1 MTTLQPGQMLGP
13 YQIISQIGRGGM
25 ATVYKAYHVNM
36 DRYVALKVVSTQLA
50 DNPDF
55 LKRFQQEAR
64 LIAKLEHPH
73 ILPVHDYGE
82 FEGIPYMVMRFLEA
96 GTLKE
101 WLAAPVSLAE
111 VDRIFTQLANA
122 LQYAHDK
129 GVIHRDIKPSN
140 AMLDKLGDIF
150 LTDFG
155 VAKMLEGS
163 AQLTATGA
171 ITGTPAYMSPEQARG
186 DKADQRSDIY
196 SLGVVLFEM
205 LTGRVPFEAETPMA
219 VLFKQI
225 QDPPPPLSTVRPDL
239 PYTLEPVLLKALT
252 KDPAD
257 RYPTIHDFLDAW
269 KRAYAEAANISV
281 APIAPTPAP
290 VPEVQKVTEA
300 PVRRP
305 TWKTISI
312 GLGIVAVACI
322 LLFAFVLRARI
333 AANRRAAAG
342 ANATQTA
349 LTESVPS
356 ASPGLIDNFEG
367 SPPPGTAG
375 WEPFFQDNTDTQ
387 LTCVADRTDA
397 TSGSKALQF
406 QFDMAANSWATC
418 GFYFD
423 AVQDWRAGDGIAFY
437 LRADQADLPYDI
449 DLYGGSPGG
458 RITYL
463 WRSQTH
469 PESVN
474 GWTLIRIRWNE
485 ILRAEW
491 EENPGAPFNPAEVTG
506 FAFGLSTP
514 EKSHLRGK
522 LWVDDLQL
530 FNAAP

>member
-1 MTTLQPGQMLGP
+1 MITLQPGQMLGP
-13 YQIISQIGRGGM
+13 YQIISQIGKGGM
-25 ATVYKAYHVNM
+25 ATVYKAYHANM
-36 DRYVALKVVSTQLA
+36 DRYVALKVVSNQLA
-50 DNPDF
+50 ENPDF

-64 LIAKLEHPH
+64 LIARLEHPH

-101 WLAAPVSLAE
+101 RLAAPISLAE

-122 LQYAHDK
+122 LQYAHDN

-155 VAKMLEGS
+155 VAKILEGS

-186 DKADQRSDIY
+186 DKADRRSDIY

-257 RYPTIHDFLDAW
+257 RYTSIHDFLEAW
-269 KRAYAEAANISV
+269 KRAYAEAANLAA
-281 APIAPTPAP
+281 APITPTPTP
-290 VPEVQKVTEA
+290 VPETQKGTGA
-300 PVRRP
+300 PAP
-305 TWKTISI
+305 KPNWKIMGI
-312 GLGIVAVACI
+312 GAGIVAVACA
-322 LLFAFVLRARI
+322 LLFVFILGARI
-333 AANRRAAAG
+333 AANRRAAG

-349 LTESVPS
+349 LTASVPS
-356 ASPGLIDNFEG
+356 ASSVLIDNFEG

-375 WEPFFQDNTDTQ
+375 WQPFFQDNTDTQ
-387 LTCVADRTDA
+387 LTCTADRTNA
-397 TSGSKALQF
+397 NSGSKALQF

-437 LRADQADLPYDI
+437 LRADQAGLPYDVS
-449 DLYGGSPGG
+449 LYGGSPGG

-463 WRSQTH
+463 WRSQTP

-474 GWTLIRIRWNE
+474 GWTLVQVRWSE

-491 EENPGAPFNPAEVTG
+491 EENPGTPFNPAEVTG
-506 FAFGLSTP
+506 FSFGLSTP
-514 EKSHLRGK
+514 EQARLRGTF
-522 LWVDDLQL
+522 WVDDLQL
-530 FNAAP
+530 LTASK